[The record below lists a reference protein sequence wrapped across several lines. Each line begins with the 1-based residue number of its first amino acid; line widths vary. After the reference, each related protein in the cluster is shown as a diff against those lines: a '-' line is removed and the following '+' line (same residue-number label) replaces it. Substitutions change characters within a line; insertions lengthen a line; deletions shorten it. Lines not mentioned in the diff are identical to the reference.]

1 MKNVLIITGGNKGI
15 GKGIV
20 EAYQTNGFEILSLA
34 RTKNN
39 DPSYKQITQ
48 IAIDLNEVDKL
59 EKCLIDL
66 IKQLDETTIEK
77 ITLINNAGTLGKIS
91 TLENIQPQDIAKTVN
106 LNTIAPLVLSSLFL
120 SLTKSWVCK
129 KSIINISSGAAYK
142 TYPGW
147 SVYSATKAAIDMMT
161 KTVAAEQETK
171 TNPAKIIAVY
181 PGVVDT
187 EMQTKIRATEKE
199 NFASLDRF
207 LELKA
212 SNSLAN
218 PSTVGKKIFEVDHS
232 TNIENG
238 ALVNVNDI

>member
-20 EAYQTNGFEILSLA
+20 EAYLANGSKVFSLA

-39 DPSYKQITQ
+39 EASYNQVNQ
-48 IAIDLNEVDKL
+48 VAVDLNEIDQL
-59 EKCLIDL
+59 EKCLIEL
-66 IKQLDETTIEK
+66 IEQLDTTRVEK

-91 TLENIQPQDIAKTVN
+91 TLENIEPIDIAKTVT
-106 LNTIAPLVLSSLFL
+106 LNTTSPLILSAVFL
-120 SLTKSWVCK
+120 SLTKSWTCK

-147 SVYSATKAAIDMMT
+147 SVYCATKAAIDMMT

-171 TNPAKIIAVY
+171 TNPTKIIAVY

-187 EMQTKIRATEKE
+187 EMQTKIRATNKE
-199 NFASLDRF
+199 DFASLDRF

-218 PSTVGKKIFEVDHS
+218 PTTVGKKIFEIDHS
-232 TNIENG
+232 AHIKNG
-238 ALVNVNDI
+238 ALVNVNDV

>member
-20 EAYQTNGFEILSLA
+20 EAYLANGFKIFSLA

-39 DPSYKQITQ
+39 DTIYNQVTQ
-48 IAIDLNEVDKL
+48 IAIDLNEIGKL
-59 EKCLIDL
+59 EKCLIELVEQFD
-66 IKQLDETTIEK
+66 TATVEK

-91 TLENIQPQDIAKTVN
+91 TLDNISPQDIIKTVT
-106 LNTIAPLVLSSLFL
+106 LNTTAPLVLTSVFL
-120 SLTKSWVCK
+120 SLTKSWPCE

-147 SVYSATKAAIDMMT
+147 SVYCATKAASDMMT
-161 KTVAAEQETK
+161 KTVAAEQESK
-171 TNPAKIIAVY
+171 TNPTKVIAVY

-187 EMQTKIRATEKE
+187 EMQTKIRTTNKE
-199 NFASLDRF
+199 DFASLDRF

-218 PSTVGKKIFEVDHS
+218 PTTVGIKVFEIDHS
-232 TNIENG
+232 TKIKNG
-238 ALVNVNDI
+238 ALVNVNDV